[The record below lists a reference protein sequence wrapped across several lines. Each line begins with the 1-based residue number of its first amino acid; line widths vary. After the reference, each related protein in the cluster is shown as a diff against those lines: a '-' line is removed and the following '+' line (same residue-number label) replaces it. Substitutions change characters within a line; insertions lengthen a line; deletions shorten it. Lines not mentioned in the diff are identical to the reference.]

1 MVEQEHIKSLVDGVV
16 LNIYI
21 LCRALVSD
29 SRKRD
34 PLSISVSEISDH
46 IELSF
51 GYLLWNEV
59 ILKVPLWWEN
69 KGIYPEAI
77 RANGVPS
84 PIPDGLSMSL
94 LRNLSITQ
102 VGSSRE

>member
-1 MVEQEHIKSLVDGVV
+1 M
-16 LNIYI
+16 
-21 LCRALVSD
+21 
-29 SRKRD
+29 
-34 PLSISVSEISDH
+34 SEISDH

-59 ILKVPLWWEN
+59 IFKMALWWEN
-69 KGIYPEAI
+69 KAIYPEAI
-77 RANGVPS
+77 RAIGVPS
-84 PIPDGLSMSL
+84 PIPDRLSMSL